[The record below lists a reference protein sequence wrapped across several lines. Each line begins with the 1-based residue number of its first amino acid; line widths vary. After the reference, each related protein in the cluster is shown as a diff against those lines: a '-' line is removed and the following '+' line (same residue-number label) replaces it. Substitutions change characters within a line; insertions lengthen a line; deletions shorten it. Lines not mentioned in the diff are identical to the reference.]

1 MEKVRTSTTRW
12 TLARRRRI
20 AGLAAWAAL
29 LALPAAASAAG
40 PTATTEPADA
50 SLITDTYA
58 LISGVVTPG
67 GVATT
72 YWFEWGPT
80 TSYGNTTPVTQAGN
94 GAAEVPVDISLDA
107 LKPATRYHFRVVAKP
122 ADPAAPEVVGADESF
137 KTFPALAV
145 RLVTRTARV
154 SGGKALIT
162 LKAVG
167 PPDETAA
174 GVLTLT
180 AKVAG
185 KLVSFGQLSYTIA
198 AGTTKS
204 VRVRLTAAGRGVLSA
219 ANKKRVRVQA
229 TAKTTGVKQ
238 PLVKSL
244 TLAG

>member
-12 TLARRRRI
+12 TLTRRRGI
-20 AGLAAWAAL
+20 AGLAACAAL
-29 LALPAAASAAG
+29 LVLPAAASAAG
-40 PTATTEPADA
+40 PTAATEPVDA

-58 LISGVVTPG
+58 LISGLVNPG

-72 YWFEWGPT
+72 YWFEWGTT
-80 TSYGNTTPVTQAGN
+80 TSYGSTTPVTQAGN
-94 GAAEVPVDISLDA
+94 GAADVPVDISLDG

-122 ADPAAPEVVGADESF
+122 ADAAAPEVVGADRSF

-145 RLVTRTARV
+145 KLVTKTARV
-154 SGGKALIT
+154 SGGKALVT

-167 PPDETAA
+167 PPDETAV
-174 GVLTLT
+174 GVLKLT

-185 KLVSFGQLSYTIA
+185 KLRSFGQLSYTIA

-204 VRVRLTAAGRGVLSA
+204 VRVTLTATGRSVLSV
-219 ANKKRVRVQA
+219 ANNKRVRVQA